1 MTNAAALRIILDYLQ
16 SPEDRD
22 QELAIAAAERL
33 WLSLETEGHV
43 DFASVGAQVWNE
55 SAMQVGTTPKIS
67 ITAQIA

>member
-1 MTNAAALRIILDYLQ
+1 MTDAGALRIVLDYLQ

-33 WLSLETEGHV
+33 WLRLETEGLG
-43 DFASVGAQVWNE
+43 DFACVSARVCNE
-55 SAMQVGTTPKIS
+55 SAMQVGTTPKTS